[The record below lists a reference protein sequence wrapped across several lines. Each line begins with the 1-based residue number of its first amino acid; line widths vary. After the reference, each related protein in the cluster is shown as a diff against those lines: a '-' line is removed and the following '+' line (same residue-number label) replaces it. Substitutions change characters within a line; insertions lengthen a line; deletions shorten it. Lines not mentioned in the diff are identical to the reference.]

1 MTDGREAIAVAH
13 LGYMCSFARVSFV
26 LALQSSITHMCCLR
40 ACQWVCVV
48 CFVLL
53 AICLCRAYVCIRESL
68 LSCDKM
74 IVARLPV

>member
-26 LALQSSITHMCCLR
+26 LALQSSITHMCCL
-40 ACQWVCVV
+40 VCVAV
-48 CFVLL
+48 ALSCFVLL
-53 AICLCRAYVCIRESL
+53 TSCLCRAYVCIRESL

-74 IVARLPV
+74 IFDPLPV